1 MGVSEIYK
9 GWTIT
14 ADYIGYSASHD
25 NYEAW
30 TEGEG
35 EWADNGLSVHGMTVA
50 EVKAEIDLKVE
61 EMERDM

>member
-1 MGVSEIYK
+1 MTEKYR
-9 GWTIT
+9 GWKIS
-14 ADYIGYSASHD
+14 ADYIGYTATHD

-50 EVKAEIDLKVE
+50 EVKAEID
-61 EMERDM
+61 EREDEHDNTEL

>member
-1 MGVSEIYK
+1 MTEQYR
-9 GWTIT
+9 GWSIS
-14 ADYIGYSASHD
+14 ADYMGYSATHE

-50 EVKAEIDLKVE
+50 EVKAEIDEKE
-61 EMERDM
+61 DERADIV